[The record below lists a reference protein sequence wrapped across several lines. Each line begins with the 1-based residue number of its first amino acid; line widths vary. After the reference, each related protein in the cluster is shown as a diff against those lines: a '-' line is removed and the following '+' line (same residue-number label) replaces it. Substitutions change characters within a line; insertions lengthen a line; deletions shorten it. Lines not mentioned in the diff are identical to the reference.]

1 MSPTTKHGIIGQ
13 LFRRLKRPFAVICL
27 LWLSMIA
34 PLATLT
40 ALLSGASFYAF
51 WGISL
56 WFVPAI
62 FLLVLAVF
70 RSRNQP
76 FRWLVFQYLG
86 ISAVCFSAAI
96 SGAILSFFMADAS
109 AGIWAVALALVFCSW
124 GIYSAH
130 KIHSITLRITSPKI
144 DKKLRLVQISDVHIG
159 SRKPAFLQKV
169 IDQVHTHSPDL
180 LVITGDLVDENV
192 SLSDLAPLASLTCPV
207 LYCSGNHERYIDYAK
222 ALETIAAHGVRV
234 LTDQSVELL
243 GLRIIGVEDRQQS
256 QEAVAALDQMG
267 VSTAEMKS
275 PLETYVH
282 KTSPF
287 TVLLYHQPD
296 IWDAAKRHGIELMLS
311 GHTHKGQVWPF
322 GLLVRTR
329 YAHVAGHFQ
338 ASLSHLFVS
347 QGTGTWGPIM
357 RFGTRC
363 EMTVIDLQSV

>member
-1 MSPTTKHGIIGQ
+1 MNLTTKHGRMGQ
-13 LFRRLKRPFAVICL
+13 LFLLLKWPVTVICL
-27 LWLSMIA
+27 LWLSTIA
-34 PLATLT
+34 PLVTLAT
-40 ALLSGASFYAF
+40 LLSGASFYAF
-51 WGISL
+51 WGFSL
-56 WFVPAI
+56 WIVPAV
-62 FLLVLAVF
+62 FLLLLAVF
-70 RSRNQP
+70 RSRNRT
-76 FRWLVFQYLG
+76 FRWVVFQYLG

-96 SGAILSFFMADAS
+96 SGAILSFFMSDAS
-109 AGIWAVALALVFCSW
+109 AGIWAVVLALLFCAW

-130 KIHSITLRITSPKI
+130 KIHSVNLCITNPKI

-169 IDQVHTHSPDL
+169 IDQVRTHSPDL

-192 SLSDLAPLASLTCPV
+192 SLSDLAPLALMTCPV

-243 GLRIIGVEDRQQS
+243 GLRVIGVEDRQQS
-256 QEAVAALDQMG
+256 QEAVAVLDHM
-267 VSTAEMKS
+267 SLCAAEMNS
-275 PLETYVH
+275 NAEIYAQE
-282 KTSPF
+282 TSPF

-296 IWDAAKRHGIELMLS
+296 IWDAAKHHGIELMLS

-322 GLLVRTR
+322 GWLVRAR

-347 QGTGTWGPIM
+347 QGTGTWGPLM

-363 EMTVIDLQSV
+363 EMTVIDLQSA